1 MARRS
6 KPAERIQLLIGSAAL
21 LLAAQACSADSYK
34 KDADSEVGE
43 ILSKKQRELFNKA
56 TGFTVEQARD
66 TLRAQML
73 VALEQLR
80 ATRLH
85 EREKEF
91 GPVPEPGGVEK
102 KLEEATA
109 ATRQEIEEIRRVRA
123 EHISRTEKA
132 HESDLTPF
140 EATDPP
146 LLPVRTIGL
155 GEAIEIAAD
164 NNRDYQQQKEL
175 VYTSALNLTF
185 ERYLF
190 QSHFDV
196 STEYNWQSV
205 DVDGTRTRQGTL
217 TSSLSMTRTLATGGL
232 LVFDFTNTLLKTFTG
247 VDFSNGKSHTTS
259 SLMDITFTQPLLR
272 GFGADIVEEPLVQSE
287 RSVYYQLRAFE
298 RFRQDFAVST
308 AREYMTLLSL
318 LDRANNART
327 SYLQLIDVQE
337 QSTAKGRVGKLP
349 EIQVSQARQAELSAR
364 NTWFQL
370 QRGYQDAVDQFK
382 VTLGL
387 PMDSNLAPDPADLEA
402 LRAQNPG
409 PSPLGETEALAIA
422 LDHRYDYQTEL
433 DRVDD
438 SKRQVKVTADALR
451 AALSVSGGIS
461 IPTERDTVF
470 ALQGGRTNW
479 NAGVALDLPIDRLAE
494 RNNYRAALIALD
506 AQQRATTLA
515 EDQVRQDV
523 RNDVRRLA
531 QVLETIRLQQAAVA
545 VAVKREAST
554 ALQLAM
560 GRSQI
565 RDYTDA
571 VDSLNNARN
580 ALTQALIDHRIGEYE
595 LSRDVGL
602 LELGTNGIVA
612 KFRPELPSADPQA
625 KGAGAPEGEERP
637 ACAEPANPAEKKPG
651 DGRNG

>member
-6 KPAERIQLLIGSAAL
+6 TPARSLLHLFGSAVT

-34 KDADSEVGE
+34 KDADDEVGE
-43 ILSKKQRELFNKA
+43 ILTRKQRDLFRKA
-56 TGFTVEQARD
+56 SGFTVEQAKD

-80 ATRLH
+80 ATRVQEH
-85 EREKEF
+85 EKRF
-91 GPVPEPGGVEK
+91 GPEPQPGEQEK
-102 KLEEATA
+102 KPGEANEGA
-109 ATRQEIEEIRRVRA
+109 EQQIEEIRRVRA
-123 EHISRTEKA
+123 EHLSRTEKA
-132 HESDLTPF
+132 HDLDLVPF
-140 EATDPP
+140 EATDTP
-146 LLPVRTIGL
+146 LLPVRTLGL
-155 GEAIEIAAD
+155 TEAIEIAAD
-164 NNRDYQQQKEL
+164 NNRDYQSQKEL
-175 VYTSALNLTF
+175 VYTSALSLTF

-196 STEYNWQSV
+196 NTQYNWESV
-205 DVDGTRTRQGTL
+205 DANGTRTRQGTL
-217 TSSLSMTRTLATGGL
+217 TSQLSMTRTLATGGL

-247 VDFSNGKSHTTS
+247 IDLSNGKDHTTG
-259 SLMDITFTQPLLR
+259 SLMDVSITQPLLR

-298 RFRQDFAVST
+298 RFRQEFAVST
-308 AREYMTLLSL
+308 AREYMNLLSL

-337 QSTAKGRVGKLP
+337 QSTAKGAVGRLP
-349 EIQVSQARQAELSAR
+349 EIQVSQAKQAELSAR
-364 NTWFQL
+364 NTWVQL
-370 QRGYQDAVDQFK
+370 QRAYQDAVDQFK
-382 VTLGL
+382 LTLGL
-387 PMDSNLAPDPADLEA
+387 PMDSNLAPDPAELEA
-402 LRAQNPG
+402 LRGQNPG

-438 SKRQVKVTADALR
+438 SKRQVHVTADALR
-451 AALSVSGGIS
+451 AALNVSGGVS
-461 IPTERDTVF
+461 IPTKTDTVF

-479 NAGVALDLPIDRLAE
+479 NAGVALDLPVDRLAE

-515 EDQVRQDV
+515 EDQLRQDV
-523 RNDVRRLA
+523 RNDVRKLA
-531 QVLETIRLQQAAVA
+531 QVLETIRLQQAAVE

-554 ALQLAM
+554 ALQLSM

-571 VDSLNNARN
+571 VDSLNSARN

-602 LELGTNGIVA
+602 LELAPTGIVA
-612 KFRPELPSADPQA
+612 KFRPEPPPADPQA
-625 KGAGAPEGEERP
+625 KGAAGPDGAPP
-637 ACAEPANPAEKKPG
+637 ADPPDKKPD
-651 DGRNG
+651 DGSKG